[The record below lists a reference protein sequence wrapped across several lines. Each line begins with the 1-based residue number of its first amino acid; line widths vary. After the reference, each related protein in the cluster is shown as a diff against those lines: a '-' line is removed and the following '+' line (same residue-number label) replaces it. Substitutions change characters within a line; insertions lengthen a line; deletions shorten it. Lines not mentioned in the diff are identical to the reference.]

1 MEKQMTRRILMATV
15 PMILALVLIGLQPA
29 AFGQD
34 ITLHQST
41 TSSGMM
47 GGGDRTSTSTQYYS
61 SKALRTSTSEGQDNI
76 ILFETGKII
85 NIDNKKRTY
94 TEFTVEEL
102 NQMLSKLGG
111 QSGPDKEKMEQMRK
125 MMEQMGQK
133 VSDFSV
139 TKEGPG
145 EKIAGYATEKYR
157 VTGPMEMEIY
167 AAPDLKIPA
176 LYYDVM
182 KVRAQSNPM
191 FDMRKLYE
199 EMKKISGMPLKTVT
213 NMKMMNMEV
222 KTTTVVTSVDRGPI
236 PASTFEV
243 PAGYK
248 QVPLKLGMQ

>member
-1 MEKQMTRRILMATV
+1 MTRRILTATV
-15 PMILALVLIGLQPA
+15 PMALVLVLIGLQPA

-34 ITLHQST
+34 ITLHQT
-41 TSSGMM
+41 TTISGMM
-47 GGGDRTSTSTQYYS
+47 GGGDRTTTSTQYYS
-61 SKALRTSTSEGQDNI
+61 SKALKTSSSEGQDNI

-85 NIDNKKRTY
+85 NIDNKKKTY

-102 NQMLSKLGG
+102 NEMLSKLGG
-111 QSGPDKEKMEQMRK
+111 QSGPDKEKMEQIRK
-125 MMEQMGQK
+125 MMGQT

-145 EKIAGYATEKYR
+145 ETIAGYATEKYR
-157 VTGPMEMEIY
+157 VTGPMEMEIH

-199 EMKKISGMPLKTVT
+199 EMKKINGMPLKTVM
-213 NMKMMNMEV
+213 NMKMMNMEM
-222 KTTTVVTSVDRGPI
+222 KTATVVTSVDRGSI

-248 QVPLKLGMQ
+248 QVPLKLGMQQ